1 MSAYIAEFIGTA
13 ILIILGNGVVS
24 NALLAKTKGNGGGWI
39 VITTGWCFAVMIA
52 AAITG
57 RVSGAHLNPAVT
69 IGQAVHGVFP
79 MANVAGYIIAQV
91 AGAFVGACFV
101 WVFYKDHFDAE
112 TDEGLKLACFSTGPN
127 IRNPI
132 NNFISEVIATCIFML
147 AILGIS
153 HPDSGFGP
161 MATFMVSTSIWGIG
175 LSLGGTTGYAIN
187 PARDFGPRLA
197 HAILPIKG
205 KGSSDFAY
213 AWIPIFGPIL
223 GAVLAVY
230 IFKFLA

>member
-1 MSAYIAEFIGTA
+1 M
-13 ILIILGNGVVS
+13 GNV
-24 NALLAKTKGNGGGWI
+24 L
-39 VITTGWCFAVMIA
+39 
-52 AAITG
+52 
-57 RVSGAHLNPAVT
+57 
-69 IGQAVHGVFP
+69 
-79 MANVAGYIIAQV
+79 GYIIAQI

-127 IRNPI
+127 ISNPI
-132 NNFISEVIATCIFML
+132 NNFLSEVIATCIFML